1 MGKKRIIAAGG
12 LVFNEHNELLM
23 FLRRGYWDL
32 PKGKLDPGE
41 TIEACAVRE
50 VEEETGLRNIT
61 LGKFITITT
70 HEYFD
75 TYLDEEVIKESHW
88 YHMVA
93 GSDQPLVPQA
103 EEDITLIKWI
113 KKDVLPEYLNN
124 TYPTIVEV
132 IRLFFSEQPQ

>member
-75 TYLDEEVIKESHW
+75 TYLDEDVIKESHW
-88 YHMVA
+88 YHMAA

-103 EEDITLIKWI
+103 EEDITLIKWV
-113 KKDVLPEYLNN
+113 KKDALPEYLNN